1 MAALT
6 QDRNAFIEAVGRTR
20 GYPAA
25 AGARLFRHAL
35 ACINAEGYAV
45 PAADDAGLKSPAL
58 GVVEHK
64 ADNTAE
70 NARNGD
76 VIARIRRGEIIEVF
90 TVATADAITQANVG
104 DLAYVVDDQTVARRT
119 GVESD
124 IVAGE
129 VLGVTERGGK
139 TIVTIQ
145 VGHGRF

>member
-6 QDRNAFIEAVGRTR
+6 EDRNAFIEAVGRTR

-35 ACINAEGYAV
+35 ACISAAGYVV

-64 ADNTAE
+64 ADNSTA
-70 NARNGD
+70 NAQDGD

-90 TVATADAITQANVG
+90 TVASADGITQADVG

-119 GVESD
+119 GVEND

-129 VLGVTERGGK
+129 VLSVNERGGR
-139 TIVTIQ
+139 IVVTIQ